1 MGRRKWM
8 CHSSMRSFTALLLVG
23 LAVRS
28 VEAFA
33 PVLELHNVP
42 VSAGSVKLQPRH
54 AVRVKP
60 RRSRK
65 ARLASPKAVAGK
77 QSSPHSNARRTRAHP
92 SPPIYSQAS
101 TSRPSRD
108 FSALASSSLPLLP
121 SSSAAAAVKRRGLN
135 LHSLLFTI
143 HAEYT
148 SPPGHT
154 SRAGMVDGSTI

>member
-1 MGRRKWM
+1 
-8 CHSSMRSFTALLLVG
+8 MRSFTALLLVG
-23 LAVRS
+23 LAVHS

-77 QSSPHSNARRTRAHP
+77 QSSPHSKCPSHAR
-92 SPPIYSQAS
+92 SPFTSHLFAGVNIEAVPRFFRFGLFFSAVAAFLVGRSSSQAQG
-101 TSRPSRD
+101 
-108 FSALASSSLPLLP
+108 A
-121 SSSAAAAVKRRGLN
+121 
-135 LHSLLFTI
+135 
-143 HAEYT
+143 
-148 SPPGHT
+148 
-154 SRAGMVDGSTI
+154 